1 MCSDTRP
8 KLSDFITNMD
18 QPMPLGRKLRMLF
31 SNLWLRVVKRQN
43 CCGHKGE
50 PGC

>member
-1 MCSDTRP
+1 MCSDDRP

-18 QPMPLGRKLRMLF
+18 QPMPLSRKLRLLGR
-31 SNLWLRVVKRQN
+31 NLWIRVVKRQN
-43 CCGHKGE
+43 CCGHNGE